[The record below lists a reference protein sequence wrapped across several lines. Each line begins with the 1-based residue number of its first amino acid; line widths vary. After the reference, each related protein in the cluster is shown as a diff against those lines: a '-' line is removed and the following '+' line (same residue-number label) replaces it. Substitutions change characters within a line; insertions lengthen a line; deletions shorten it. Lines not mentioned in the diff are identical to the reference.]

1 MTLTTAVPI
10 PALDLDPGIG
20 QRQATYRFALTN
32 VAGDVLPDLT
42 PIRSSP
48 PVLTHDTT
56 RTVKRQISGLNL
68 GAYDSARINVITD
81 RVLIYMVLGGVEYP
95 LGRYMFA
102 DNTERLFTSGL
113 LANVLLMD
121 EMNIVDQQLEA
132 TYSARVVQDAAGNVS
147 TSTTCQQAIMD
158 LLDGLPITYN
168 IETSSFYTIGS
179 WAAGTNR
186 GQPLNDLSIEGDW
199 WSPWFDNRGVM
210 RFIRTFDPA
219 TVVPTFDF
227 DAGSKVIR
235 SSIAR
240 TNDLLSAPNRFIVI
254 SNGAASSSSAAV
266 PIVGR
271 YDVPSS
277 APHSILNR
285 GFVIP
290 SVTERQIDTQA
301 QVDAAAA
308 NLGRR
313 QTVFERTVLSTAPD
327 PRHDGYDVVVW
338 QGEPWLELAWSLPLL
353 EGSAMTHSLRRAYL
367 D

>member
-1 MTLTTAVPI
+1 MTLTTATPI
-10 PALDLDPGIG
+10 PALDLDPGYG
-20 QRQATYRFALTN
+20 QRAATYRFALTN
-32 VAGDVLPDLT
+32 VTGDILEDLT
-42 PIRSSP
+42 PVRNSP
-48 PVLTHDTT
+48 PVLTHDTS
-56 RTVKRQISGLNL
+56 RTVKRQVQGLNL
-68 GAYDSARINVITD
+68 GTYDSARINVITD

-102 DNTERLFTSGL
+102 DNTERLFTSGV
-113 LANVLLMD
+113 LANALLMD
-121 EMNIVDQQLEA
+121 EMNIVDQQLE
-132 TYSARVVQDAAGNVS
+132 TSYSARVVQNSAGNVS

-158 LLDGLPITYN
+158 LLTGLPITYS
-168 IETSSFYTIGS
+168 IEPSAFYTIGS

-186 GQPLNDLSIEGDW
+186 GQPIEALSIEGDW
-199 WSPWFDNRGVM
+199 WSPWFDNTGVM

-219 TVVPTFDF
+219 LVIPTFDF
-227 DAGSKVIR
+227 DAGNKVIR
-235 SSIAR
+235 ESIAR
-240 TNDLLSAPNRFIVI
+240 SNDLLTAPNRFIVI
-254 SNGAASSSSAAV
+254 SNGAASSSSAAT

-290 SVTERQIDTQA
+290 SVTERQIDTQV
-301 QVDAAAA
+301 QVTAAAT
-308 NLGRR
+308 NLGQR

-327 PRHDGYDVVVW
+327 PRHDGYDVVIW

-367 D
+367 